1 MQMQA
6 MNNFGNQRG
15 FGGPPQPQRQG
26 GRRGNNRGFRNSRF
40 EHNRPQQGQ
49 GGQRPSN
56 EKATSQ
62 SNQPAEKSNQQQQ
75 QQNQP
80 KQQSSR
86 PQQKME
92 TTNVPQSTNQQQQSQ
107 QQPQQQQQIPQ
118 QQQKQMQQQQQQ
130 KPVNAPAK
138 SEPQENTDKPKFEP
152 NNQNQ
157 QINQHNNLNTQQQ
170 KNINGNFGGP
180 NKQGGSWNHG
190 GGPGNKQGN
199 KPFGSKSSSGPLG
212 SGGPGPARNQ
222 QRNSNMR
229 GPPGQDNMKPAQ
241 REEIIL
247 SNKLKDLQGP
257 LFDLPP
263 MEQSEVKFNGRSR
276 LYIGNLTND
285 VTEEEIMKMFSPF
298 GEASELFLNKEK
310 NFGFIKMDYRV
321 NAERAKRE
329 LDGKLRNSRTLRV
342 RFAPHNSAVRVKN
355 LPPFVS
361 NELLYRSFEIFGKI
375 ERAYVKVDERGKT
388 LGEGVVEFARKPSAL
403 SAIRNCTEKCFF
415 LTSSLR
421 PVIVESFEEPD
432 EFDGYPEKNL
442 PKKHPEFTKAR
453 ELGPRFSELNS
464 FEHEYGTRWKQL
476 HELHRQKEE
485 ALKKEL
491 AAEEEKLEAQM
502 EYAKYEHE
510 TELLREQL
518 RQREQDR
525 ERQKRSWEM
534 AERAADERRE
544 AERQQLMRHEEEL
557 SQRMRLQDDEL
568 RRRQQE
574 NTLFVQAQRLNS
586 MLDRQEQGM
595 FDQQQPMDGGYRDQY
610 DMQCGSYDD
619 MPPGRGWDGPR
630 PLDDYPNKRRRF

>member
-6 MNNFGNQRG
+6 MNQFGNHRG

-26 GRRGNNRGFRNSRF
+26 RRGNNRGGFRNSRF
-40 EHNRPQQGQ
+40 DHNVQRNQNHGQ
-49 GGQRPSN
+49 GGQRPN
-56 EKATSQ
+56 EAKPPQ
-62 SNQPAEKSNQQQQ
+62 LNDKPQQQPPQ
-75 QQNQP
+75 QQNQAQAKP
-80 KQQSSR
+80 
-86 PQQKME
+86 
-92 TTNVPQSTNQQQQSQ
+92 
-107 QQPQQQQQIPQ
+107 QPQQQAKPEAQQASQQQAQQPKPQPAPQPQQKPQ
-118 QQQKQMQQQQQQ
+118 QQPPQQQQQ
-130 KPVNAPAK
+130 KPAPVVQAKNDSQDHVDKSINVEQKNVNQHSNQNQNP
-138 SEPQENTDKPKFEP
+138 
-152 NNQNQ
+152 NQNQ
-157 QINQHNNLNTQQQ
+157 QQRNL
-170 KNINGNFGGP
+170 NGNFGG
-180 NKQGGSWNHG
+180 NKQGGWG
-190 GGPGNKQGN
+190 GQGGPGNKPGGNFGQGN
-199 KPFGSKSSSGPLG
+199 KQFGPNK
-212 SGGPGPARNQ
+212 GGPGGPPRNQ
-222 QRNSNMR
+222 QRPNNMR
-229 GPPGQDNMKPAQ
+229 GPQQDGGKPVQ
-241 REEIIL
+241 REEQML
-247 SNKLKDLQGP
+247 ANKLKDLMGP
-257 LFDLPP
+257 LTDLPQIDQP
-263 MEQSEVKFNGRSR
+263 EVKFNGRSR
-276 LYIGNLTND
+276 LYIGNLTGD
-285 VTEEEIMKMFSPF
+285 VTEEEITALFSPF
-298 GEASELFLNKEK
+298 GETAELFINKEK

-329 LDGKLRNSRTLRV
+329 LDGKMRNGRTLRV

-361 NELLYRSFEIFGKI
+361 NELLYRAFEIFGKI
-375 ERAYVKVDERGKT
+375 ERAYVRVDERGKT

-403 SAIRNCTEKCFF
+403 AAIRNCTEKCFF

-442 PKKHPEFTKAR
+442 PKKHPEFLRAR
-453 ELGPRFSELNS
+453 ELGPRFSEPSS

-544 AERQQLMRHEEEL
+544 AERAQLLRQEEEL
-557 SQRMRLQDDEL
+557 SQRMRQQDDEL

-595 FDQQQPMDGGYRDQY
+595 FDQQQPMDGGFRDQY
-610 DMQCGSYDD
+610 DMPRGSYDD
-619 MPPGRGWDGPR
+619 MPPNRGWEGPR
-630 PLDDYPNKRRRF
+630 QMDDYPNKRRRF